1 MAFKATA
8 LSASVAFDRIRTQA
22 KASKDYLT
30 TQRAVM
36 VQAVVPSDRALAVI
50 QHFGQVVA
58 IMDALAATP
67 GLVDYAK
74 AQVSDPT
81 YDVAAEYTAMRN
93 AMVTARD
100 DLMGRFPKDVN
111 GFLLY
116 QTLTVAGVVQHR
128 TFTAAQMAPVVT
140 LMDAVIATID

>member
-1 MAFKATA
+1 MTFKATA

-22 KASKDYLT
+22 KATKDYLT
-30 TQRAVM
+30 TQRTAM
-36 VQAVVPSDRALAVI
+36 VQATVPSERALAVI

-67 GLVDYAK
+67 GLAEYAK
-74 AQVSDPT
+74 AQVNDPA
-81 YDVAAEYTAMRN
+81 YDVAAEYIAMRN
-93 AMVTARD
+93 AMVAARD
-100 DLMGRFPKDVN
+100 DLMGRFPKDGG

-116 QTLTVAGVVQHR
+116 QTLTIEGVIQHR